1 MTASARVCPTNL
13 TVPEI
18 HANAAV
24 LEELKSSLL
33 TERVLEAAVERAV
46 AILCQPDDDGRGL
59 RQELVRVEGSTLMV
73 LTPRG
78 LPAAGDDVDP
88 LGSVWIRLIL
98 SEPGRSAKLR
108 RLRSRRK

>member
-33 TERVLEAAVERAV
+33 TQRVLEAAVERAV

-59 RQELVRVEGSTLMV
+59 RQELVRVE
-73 LTPRG
+73 R
-78 LPAAGDDVDP
+78 
-88 LGSVWIRLIL
+88 
-98 SEPGRSAKLR
+98 ELR
-108 RLRSRRK
+108 RYTDAVGVRCRKVGRH